1 MIGRGEIAGGDDYQD
16 REAGEQTPEELPRAL
31 RRTGRDG
38 SVGQLSH
45 RSKHSMEASNVD
57 SWYIENWQ
65 HLMGA
70 LDAALEDARGNAA
83 LLRERPAEIDALL
96 ARAEQE
102 RAAAETVL
110 HDLAER
116 RRQLAA
122 TLDEVQR
129 DLAIAGVPLR
139 GEIS

>member
-1 MIGRGEIAGGDDYQD
+1 
-16 REAGEQTPEELPRAL
+16 
-31 RRTGRDG
+31 
-38 SVGQLSH
+38 
-45 RSKHSMEASNVD
+45 VD
-57 SWYIENWQ
+57 SWYVENWQ

-83 LLRERPAEIDALL
+83 LLRERPPEIDALL

-102 RAAAETVL
+102 RAEAETIL
-110 HDLAER
+110 HDLAEKR
-116 RRQLAA
+116 RRLAV

-129 DLAIAGVPLR
+129 ELAVAGVPLR

>member
-1 MIGRGEIAGGDDYQD
+1 MDFQN
-16 REAGEQTPEELPRAL
+16 
-31 RRTGRDG
+31 
-38 SVGQLSH
+38 S
-45 RSKHSMEASNVD
+45 
-57 SWYIENWQ
+57 WQ

-83 LLRERPAEIDALL
+83 LLRERPAKIDALL

-110 HDLAER
+110 HELAER

-129 DLAIAGVPLR
+129 DLAVAGVPLR